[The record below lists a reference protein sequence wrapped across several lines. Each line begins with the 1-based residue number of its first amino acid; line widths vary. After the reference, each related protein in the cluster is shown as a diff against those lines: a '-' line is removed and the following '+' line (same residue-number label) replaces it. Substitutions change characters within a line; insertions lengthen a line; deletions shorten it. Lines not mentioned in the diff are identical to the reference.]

1 MCNVYMMIITK
12 VQTNRIKPIL
22 PRIIS
27 KNQSSFVKNRLI
39 TNNIMIA
46 FEIFNYLN
54 KSKSKQGYVGIKM
67 DMEKVYDKLE

>member
-1 MCNVYMMIITK
+1 MKIITK
-12 VQTNRIKPIL
+12 VQANRIKPIL
-22 PRIIS
+22 PSIIS

-46 FEIFNYLN
+46 LEILNYLN

-67 DMEKVYDKLE
+67 DKEKAYDKLE